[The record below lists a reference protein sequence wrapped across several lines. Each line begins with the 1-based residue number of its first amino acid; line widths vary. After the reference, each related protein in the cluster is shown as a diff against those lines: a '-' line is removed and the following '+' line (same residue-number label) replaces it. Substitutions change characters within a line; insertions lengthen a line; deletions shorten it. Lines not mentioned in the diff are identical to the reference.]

1 MWPPVAGLLII
12 FIERLKIYL
21 SILGLQD
28 LTSELERTIQALQLE
43 RTVQALQLEGTVLA
57 I

>member
-28 LTSELERTIQALQLE
+28 LTSELERTVQALQLE
-43 RTVQALQLEGTVLA
+43 RTIQALQLEGTVLA